1 MLSSQ
6 LVIGSAMLAVTVV
19 LHVGGVVLLIS
30 GYRYRRDRSG
40 HRETYTRATLLL
52 VGMTL
57 GILLLHTVEIW
68 LWALLYVGLGEFR
81 SLEAALY
88 FSTVTFTTLGYG
100 DLTLDERWRILSSL
114 EAVNGLLLFGIS
126 TALLVAVVRRML
138 TDLSMLEEENAT
150 GGSTPDG
157 RKRNDGAP

>member
-1 MLSSQ
+1 M
-6 LVIGSAMLAVTVV
+6 
-19 LHVGGVVLLIS
+19 
-30 GYRYRRDRSG
+30 
-40 HRETYTRATLLL
+40 
-52 VGMTL
+52 
-57 GILLLHTVEIW
+57 
-68 LWALLYVGLGEFR
+68 
-81 SLEAALY
+81 
-88 FSTVTFTTLGYG
+88 GYG

-126 TALLVAVVRRML
+126 TALLVAVVRRMM